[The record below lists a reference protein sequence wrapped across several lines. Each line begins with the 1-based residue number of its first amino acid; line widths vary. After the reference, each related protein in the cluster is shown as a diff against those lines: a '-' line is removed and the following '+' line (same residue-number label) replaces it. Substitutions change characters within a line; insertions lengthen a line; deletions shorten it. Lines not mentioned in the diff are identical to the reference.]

1 MSGQGRLSF
10 SCKVTSIHPFF
21 DPFGNEFVCVEFA
34 MEAQRPPSV
43 VSMPTNMP
51 KEISMVMPIISQIPK
66 MFPQSK
72 VYSNRLVLY
81 FTVQE
86 WDRLPKKYQF
96 GDEVDVAV
104 ERNGSIHVT
113 PI

>member
-1 MSGQGRLSF
+1 MSELNRLSF

-34 MEAQRPPSV
+34 VEAEKPPSI
-43 VSMPTNMP
+43 VSMPTNVP
-51 KEISMVMPIISQIPK
+51 KEISMVMPIISQIPR

-72 VYSNRLVLY
+72 VYSNRLVFY
-81 FTVQE
+81 FTSPE
-86 WDRLPKKYQF
+86 WDRLPRKYQF
-96 GDEVDVAV
+96 GEEIEVVV
-104 ERNGSIHVT
+104 EQNGSIHVT